1 MQFRIGRSARASIT
15 RLRHVWSAMT
25 DRRWGL
31 QYTGPEVIEI
41 LKDSGC
47 DRVGILIRTN
57 LSISISSENS
67 GTGVQ

>member
-1 MQFRIGRSARASIT
+1 
-15 RLRHVWSAMT
+15 MT